1 MPDSSLWLL
10 LFIIALAIGFGVVNG
25 FNDAANAI
33 AASVG
38 SRALSPRKAIILA
51 AVFNMAGAA
60 TGLAVARTIGEGILV
75 PQVISQFEYVPVM
88 AALASVIIWGA
99 IATRYGLPISL
110 THGFVAGL
118 AAAGIALAGSGAV
131 MWGWSYRL
139 SQTLAAVVTAP
150 VLGFVGGFALMLIL
164 FWVCRRRAPARMR
177 VIFSR
182 LQWLTTAF
190 LAYSH
195 GKNDGQM
202 PIGVIAMALV
212 IYYQQIGQFGQA
224 AVVWDEI
231 ALGGN
236 LWWIIIISALAISSG
251 TAIGGW
257 RVIKTVGLRVT
268 ALQPIHGFAAQA
280 SAAAVIEAASQLG
293 IPVSTT
299 HCASSAIMGVGATR
313 RLSAVRW
320 GVAGNIAAA
329 WILTFPIC
337 GGLGYLFAW
346 LMKAIF

>member
-10 LFIIALAIGFGVVNG
+10 IVIIVLAIGFGVVNG
-25 FNDAANAI
+25 FNDAANAV

-38 SRALSPRKAIILA
+38 SRALSPRNAIIIA
-51 AVFNMAGAA
+51 IISNMLGAA
-60 TGLAVARTIGEGILV
+60 TGLAVAKTIGKGILT
-75 PQVISQFEYVPVM
+75 PEAISYLTVM
-88 AALASVIIWGA
+88 AALASVIIWGTV
-99 IATRYGLPISL
+99 ATYLGLPISVSHSFVSAL
-110 THGFVAGL
+110 AMAGMAVAGR
-118 AAAGIALAGSGAV
+118 GAV
-131 MWGWSYRL
+131 IWGILQRIL
-139 SQTLAAVVTAP
+139 LAVVTAP
-150 VLGFVGGFALMLIL
+150 FLGFVGGFALMLII
-164 FWVCRRRAPARMR
+164 FWVCQRRAPTRMR

-212 IYYQQIGQFGQA
+212 IYYQHIGQ
-224 AVVWDEI
+224 AVAVWGEI
-231 ALGGN
+231 TLGGN
-236 LWWIIIISALAISSG
+236 LWWVIVISALSISSG
-251 TAIGGW
+251 TAVGGW
-257 RVIKTVGLRVT
+257 RVIKTLGTRVT
-268 ALQPIHGFAAQA
+268 TLQPVHGFTADF
-280 SAAAVIEAASQLG
+280 SAAIVIEGASMLG

-299 HCASSAIMGVGATR
+299 HCASGAIMGVGATR

-320 GVAGNIAAA
+320 GVAGNIVSA
-329 WILTFPIC
+329 WVLTFPIC

>member
-10 LFIIALAIGFGVVNG
+10 LVIIVLAIGFGVVNG

-33 AASVG
+33 AASIG
-38 SRALSPRKAIILA
+38 SRALSPRKAIII
-51 AVFNMAGAA
+51 AVIANMAGAA
-60 TGLAVARTIGEGILV
+60 TGLAVARTIGNEILV
-75 PQVISQFEYVPVM
+75 SELIPRQLEYVPVM
-88 AALASVIIWGA
+88 AGLASVIVWGT
-99 IATRYGLPISL
+99 IATYYGLPVSI
-110 THGFVAGL
+110 THGFIAGL

-131 MWGWSYRL
+131 MWGWGYRL

-150 VLGFVGGFALMLIL
+150 VLGFIGGFALMVIL
-164 FWVCRRRAPARMR
+164 FWLFRRRAPARIR

-224 AVVWDEI
+224 AMVWDEI
-231 ALGGN
+231 QFGS
-236 LWWIIIISALAISSG
+236 LWWVIVISALAISSG
-251 TAIGGW
+251 TAVGGW
-257 RVIKTVGLRVT
+257 RVIKTLGWRVT
-268 ALQPIHGFAAQA
+268 NLQPVHGFASDF
-280 SAAAVIEAASQLG
+280 SAAMVIEGASILG

-320 GVAGNIAAA
+320 GVAGNIVTA

-346 LMKAIF
+346 LLKAIF